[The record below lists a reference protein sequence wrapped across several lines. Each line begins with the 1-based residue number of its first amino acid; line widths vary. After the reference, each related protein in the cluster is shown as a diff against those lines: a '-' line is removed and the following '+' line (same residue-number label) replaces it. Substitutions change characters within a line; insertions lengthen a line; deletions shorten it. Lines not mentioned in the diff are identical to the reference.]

1 VTPASRPL
9 PARGAVEDIGRRS
22 NVDLALT
29 ISGVL
34 IAASSLA
41 FAGYM
46 FNDANRKPQI
56 AGMEYLGI
64 FARPTHP
71 AAVAAAEP
79 AAEPVDE
86 EAPAKIAAQAIDP
99 TPTGSI
105 ANKDVTA
112 PINPLWRPS
121 PDIDPREPPSSYKL
135 LDVANG
141 EALIQSDVGFR
152 HVKVGDRLPDLGR
165 IDAIEKRGANWV
177 LTTQTGAALEWLAP
191 APRPA
196 ATGAAP
202 SKKTSPR

>member
-1 VTPASRPL
+1 VKPASRPL
-9 PARGAVEDIGRRS
+9 PARGPVEEIGRRT
-22 NVDLALT
+22 NVDRALA

-34 IAASSLA
+34 IAVSSLA

-46 FNDANRKPQI
+46 FNDAHRQPQI
-56 AGMEYLGI
+56 AGMQYLGI
-64 FARPTHP
+64 FARPTHS

-79 AAEPVDE
+79 SAEPATQ
-86 EAPAKIAAQAIDP
+86 EAPAKVAAQAIDP

-105 ANKDVTA
+105 RNEDLAA

-121 PDIDPREPPSSYKL
+121 GDIDPRQPPSSYKL

-152 HVKVGDRLPDLGR
+152 HVRVGDRLPDLGR
-165 IDAIEKRGANWV
+165 VNAIEKRGDHWV

-191 APRPA
+191 AATPA
-196 ATGAAP
+196 TAIAP